1 VLSLR
6 QVRLCFGKLVQCTPA
21 ALQQQFAFV
30 GEVHA
35 AGGALEQARAEVL
48 FEAGDALADRRRD
61 RPSTR
66 AAPTMLPASAVRTK
80 ASRAE
85 MESMPG

>member
-6 QVRLCFGKLVQCTPA
+6 QVRLCFGKLVQGTPA
-21 ALQQQFAFV
+21 AQQQFAFI
-30 GEVHA
+30 GEVYA

-48 FEAGDALADRRRD
+48 FKAGDALADRRRGQAEYA
-61 RPSTR
+61 